1 MSSFTVGYVQ
11 YFHFVVI
18 WFLSSTKR
26 DPSKVEIPE
35 DPKNFQNESED
46 NGRTSSNTS
55 NSFVTEN
62 TASAKPKGKRLK
74 IVEVDGGKET
84 KTSQNLNGEG
94 SVGETSNEAR
104 NYDMEQQ
111 TEPLDKTRESS
122 NLHSVE
128 KSQVEPEPE
137 LPALVLKAQEDG
149 SKMFK
154 LGRYAEA
161 AEQFTQ
167 AIDILQKGNKG
178 KCNVIVWT
186 LHWKR

>member
-1 MSSFTVGYVQ
+1 M
-11 YFHFVVI
+11 
-18 WFLSSTKR
+18 
-26 DPSKVEIPE
+26 
-35 DPKNFQNESED
+35 
-46 NGRTSSNTS
+46 
-55 NSFVTEN
+55 
-62 TASAKPKGKRLK
+62 
-74 IVEVDGGKET
+74 EVDGGKET

-94 SVGETSNEAR
+94 CVGETSNEAR

-178 KCNVIVWT
+178 KCNVIV
-186 LHWKR
+186 